1 MASDKD
7 NTNSLMMEEFRLG
20 MNDFKAA
27 MDKREDFALRIAKR
41 TTRIIRF
48 SMLGLVVLG
57 IIMFFLIWTLTSNMT
72 DHMAKMSEDIKAMR
86 SDFHSVATNVSLI
99 SDDFTAVRGD
109 MSVLSSTVV

>member
-1 MASDKD
+1 
-7 NTNSLMMEEFRLG
+7 MMEEFRLG

-57 IIMFFLIWTLTSNMT
+57 IIMFFLIWTLTSNMNNMT
-72 DHMAKMSEDIKAMR
+72 DHMANMSEDIKAMR
-86 SDFHSVATNVSLI
+86 HDFHSVATNVSLY
-99 SDDFTAVRGD
+99 
-109 MSVLSSTVV
+109 